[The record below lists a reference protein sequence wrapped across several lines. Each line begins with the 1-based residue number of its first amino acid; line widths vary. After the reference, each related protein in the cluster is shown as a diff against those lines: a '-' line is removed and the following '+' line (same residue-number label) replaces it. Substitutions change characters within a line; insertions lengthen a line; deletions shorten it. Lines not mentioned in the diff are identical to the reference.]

1 MGRKGVILIGCNEA
15 GTPLGWYLARTEHA
29 GAWSALLAQ
38 ISTPLMVVTD
48 GGSGFRKAMK
58 DTWPQVRIQRC
69 LFHVY
74 LNITALTSKR
84 PRLAPGRELKWLA
97 HQLLAAKTPKD
108 AWQWE
113 QDYLAWEARWAG
125 FLAEKSVYATG
136 EYKDTHAKLG
146 VIGH

>member
-1 MGRKGVILIGCNEA
+1 
-15 GTPLGWYLARTEHA
+15 
-29 GAWSALLAQ
+29 
-38 ISTPLMVVTD
+38 MV
-48 GGSGFRKAMK
+48 
-58 DTWPQVRIQRC
+58 QVRRIQRC

-136 EYKDTHAKLG
+136 EYKDTHAKLVRARNLVRTLLRQG
-146 VIGH
+146 QLFTFLT